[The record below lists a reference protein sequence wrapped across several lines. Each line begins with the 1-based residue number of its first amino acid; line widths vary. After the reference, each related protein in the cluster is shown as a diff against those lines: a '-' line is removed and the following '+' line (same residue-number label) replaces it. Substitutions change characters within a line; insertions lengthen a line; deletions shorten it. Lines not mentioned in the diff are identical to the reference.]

1 MRNLILNPQFARF
14 VLVLAGTSIAATTG
28 CGQSATVAPMPPAA
42 AQPGFPAAT
51 ASPSGAAANPA
62 ESVAVA
68 EPTAPEP
75 PRTPA
80 TVAEAKA
87 AFDLETFPLY
97 EGADKPSQ
105 QCVGGLS
112 YLAKGKTADVYAFLK
127 AQFLKHGFKELPGGF
142 ESAESANGTF
152 KKDGFVASASVS
164 NYASNEDP
172 GKVFVYVTNHGNV
185 DPGRL
190 PLPSGTT
197 VVYAGPVTAMHTASG
212 TPEETASAIRK
223 LFLDQGWVSYG
234 MAGDSQIFKQN
245 AIRVTASVGPAPA
258 QGGKTMISY
267 MSEQLSADIP
277 GPTDMIDARYSDSTK
292 QLSFDS
298 AESQDAIFK
307 YYVDTL
313 GAAGWQP
320 TTDKPLEID
329 WKKVLIFRNEPMDLI
344 EVELTEVDGKTR
356 ASVEHQSAAEVAEM
370 DRLIKEEQERLTKAA
385 QEEANR
391 PAAKFTFTLP
401 KGAESIEADANEIK
415 FNVNAGKAGTAFD
428 AIRKQ
433 LTDAGWKEDLRT
445 RDANLGNTAFS
456 KDAMSI
462 DVTYVETGI
471 LPSEISITGFGV
483 ELERAE

>member
-1 MRNLILNPQFARF
+1 MLKYILEPQIARIAAM
-14 VLVLAGTSIAATTG
+14 VLGASIAAFTG
-28 CGQSATVAPMPPAA
+28 CGQTATVAPTLPAA
-42 AQPGFPAAT
+42 AQSDAPAA
-51 ASPSGAAANPA
+51 ASSPAGAAVSPG
-62 ESVAVA
+62 ESVVV
-68 EPTAPEP
+68 EPATPEP
-75 PRTPA
+75 ARTPA

-142 ESAESANGTF
+142 ENAESANGTF
-152 KKDGFVASASVS
+152 KKEGFVASASVS
-164 NYASNEDP
+164 NYASNDDP

-185 DPGRL
+185 DPNRL

-197 VVYAGPVTAMHTASG
+197 LVYAGPVTAMHTASG
-212 TPEETASAIRK
+212 TPEETASEIRK
-223 LFLDQGWVSYG
+223 LFLEQGWVPYG

-245 AIRVTASVGPAPA
+245 AIRVTATVGPAPA

-277 GPTDMIDARYSDSTK
+277 GPADMIDARYSDSTK

-298 AESQDAIFK
+298 AESQEAIFK

-344 EVELTEVDGKTR
+344 EVELSDVDGKTR
-356 ASVEHQSAAEVAEM
+356 ANVEHQSAAEVAEM

-401 KGAESIEADANEIK
+401 KGAENIEAAANEIQ
-415 FNVNAGKAGTAFD
+415 FNVNSGKAGAAFD
-428 AIRKQ
+428 ALRKQ
-433 LTDAGWKEDLRT
+433 LTDDGWKEDLRT
-445 RDANLGNTAFS
+445 RDANLGNAAFS

-462 DVTYVETGI
+462 DITYVETGI
-471 LPSEISITGFGV
+471 LPSEITITGFGV
-483 ELERAE
+483 ELERAK